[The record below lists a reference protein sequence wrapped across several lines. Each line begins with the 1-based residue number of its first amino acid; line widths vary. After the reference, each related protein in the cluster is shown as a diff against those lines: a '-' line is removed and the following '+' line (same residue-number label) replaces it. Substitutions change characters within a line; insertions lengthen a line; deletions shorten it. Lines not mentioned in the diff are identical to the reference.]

1 MNFINLT
8 KSFSFEGMRFQF
20 SYYDAD
26 NQSSP
31 DFNIFADNES
41 GRLFLSTDE
50 NYDRVSRF
58 VLDTFIIKG
67 SGK

>member
-8 KSFSFEGMRFQF
+8 KSFSFDGMRFQF

-31 DFNIFADNES
+31 DFNIIADNES
-41 GRLFLSTDE
+41 GRLFLSSDE
-50 NYDRVSRF
+50 NYDKVSRF

-67 SGK
+67 SEK

>member
-26 NQSSP
+26 NQSCP
-31 DFNIFADNES
+31 DFSIFADNEN
-41 GRLFLSTDE
+41 GRLFLSDDE
-50 NYDRVSRF
+50 NYGKVSRF
-58 VLDTFIIKG
+58 VLDNFINKG
-67 SGK
+67 KE